1 MELTQFEVGFP
12 ILKIAA
18 SVYQVSP
25 RSPTAL
31 ERILLEICDRFGND
45 TTYNN
50 ISLERIFID
59 ILGVAD
65 PGPVVLSTIRE
76 LVTLDVL
83 RCQINLESLDILIL
97 KHLEVTKRG
106 RQMHSEGMLPAQSQM
121 IEEEFFYDPVRKKLL
136 SALEIKSCRPQ
147 PPKIALDSSVFGEV
161 FPEEQIHTHI
171 LAGKYPWWN
180 ESSQIERVMRQSVV
194 ILWWHTPAILT
205 VEQKQLR
212 ITFKDGDHT
221 NYVNALNTE
230 EIQRR
235 LLNPTFGI
243 EHYPEKRLANLPLYD
258 FDTPDG
264 DNVIFT
270 PIPLALGDFPGDGR
284 FWIVDR
290 SAAWVPC
297 PDQANTRQAIICFN
311 NSREPGSIDVKWNER
326 RDGCIIDVYGD
337 TPFKDNILSSD
348 KSIIHG
354 RRIRVKVGQDILE
367 LAVALRQNI
376 SFSNSVIGDSL
387 LHISAALRQHERD
400 DYAIAPAFW
409 QSQST
414 FWSETLEQISG
425 HSQPLNKILDH
436 LRSTRNRFTEIA
448 GALSPEIWEGVVSK
462 TVCKF
467 FEQNDSPIEYDVFE
481 ELVNNISHCGL
492 ASSESSFRMMQLI
505 THRLPLPAGLSD
517 FGRVAAAIKKAGVP
531 WKIPFPSRLYTS
543 EVLTA
548 IANDFPGNLVQDSLS
563 NDNKFDN
570 SLLQMI
576 KTTMILNE
584 LIGGNG
590 ISGLVNEESFIA
602 LLKSPYIAKL
612 SAQAELWNKQY
623 DAFIISHPEMI
634 PYIPGSALEKTNEC
648 IQKIFVLLSKL
659 FGDKDPRFRRVF
671 VLDTSAL
678 LDQPRIM
685 KIFRP
690 DDYIVVSKRVIEELD
705 DKKQDELLRPKVSE
719 VTRALQSFPAHQIQF
734 CDGDM
739 SLLSP
744 DYRIKGDNLI
754 LSVAVRFRKHLPIL
768 LTNDKNLTLK
778 AKAEN
783 IETMSVNDL
792 EKRIT
797 QAPVKQI

>member
-1 MELTQFEVGFP
+1 
-12 ILKIAA
+12 
-18 SVYQVSP
+18 
-25 RSPTAL
+25 
-31 ERILLEICDRFGND
+31 
-45 TTYNN
+45 
-50 ISLERIFID
+50 
-59 ILGVAD
+59 
-65 PGPVVLSTIRE
+65 
-76 LVTLDVL
+76 
-83 RCQINLESLDILIL
+83 
-97 KHLEVTKRG
+97 
-106 RQMHSEGMLPAQSQM
+106 
-121 IEEEFFYDPVRKKLL
+121 
-136 SALEIKSCRPQ
+136 
-147 PPKIALDSSVFGEV
+147 
-161 FPEEQIHTHI
+161 
-171 LAGKYPWWN
+171 
-180 ESSQIERVMRQSVV
+180 
-194 ILWWHTPAILT
+194 
-205 VEQKQLR
+205 
-212 ITFKDGDHT
+212 
-221 NYVNALNTE
+221 
-230 EIQRR
+230 
-235 LLNPTFGI
+235 
-243 EHYPEKRLANLPLYD
+243 
-258 FDTPDG
+258 
-264 DNVIFT
+264 
-270 PIPLALGDFPGDGR
+270 
-284 FWIVDR
+284 
-290 SAAWVPC
+290 
-297 PDQANTRQAIICFN
+297 
-311 NSREPGSIDVKWNER
+311 
-326 RDGCIIDVYGD
+326 
-337 TPFKDNILSSD
+337 
-348 KSIIHG
+348 
-354 RRIRVKVGQDILE
+354 
-367 LAVALRQNI
+367 
-376 SFSNSVIGDSL
+376 
-387 LHISAALRQHERD
+387 
-400 DYAIAPAFW
+400 
-409 QSQST
+409 
-414 FWSETLEQISG
+414 
-425 HSQPLNKILDH
+425 
-436 LRSTRNRFTEIA
+436 
-448 GALSPEIWEGVVSK
+448 
-462 TVCKF
+462 
-467 FEQNDSPIEYDVFE
+467 
-481 ELVNNISHCGL
+481 
-492 ASSESSFRMMQLI
+492 MMQLI
-505 THRLPLPAGLSD
+505 TDRLSLPAGLSD
-517 FGRVAAAIKKAGVP
+517 FGRVAAAIKKAGVA
-531 WKIPFPSRLYTS
+531 WHIPFPSRLYTS

-576 KTTMILNE
+576 KITMILNE

-623 DAFIISHPEMI
+623 NAFIISHPEMI

-792 EKRIT
+792 EKRIP